1 MPIQLPAVG
10 SAGTPVSTSTGAL
23 LGKDEF
29 LKMLVTQLR
38 FQDPLKPL
46 EGTEFASQLA
56 QFSSV
61 EQLSNINE
69 SLSASLDANYLL
81 AQSIGNS
88 LAAGMIGKDVRASGN
103 SFHVSNSGDDIRLG
117 YTLDAAAESVTVSIY
132 RGGTLVKTIDSP
144 AAAMGDNALTLD
156 DLETGDYTFSVEAKS
171 ADGTAIGASTY
182 LYGRITG
189 VRFKPEG
196 AAFLVDGSEIPFSMI
211 LEILDA
217 SNTTITTRG
226 L

>member
-1 MPIQLPAVG
+1 MPTQLPAVG
-10 SAGTPVSTSTGAL
+10 SAGPPVSTSAGGL

-61 EQLSNINE
+61 EQLSSINE
-69 SLSASLDANYLL
+69 SLSASLDANYIL

-88 LAAGMIGKDVRASGN
+88 LAAGMIGKDVRAAGN
-103 SFHVSNSGDDIRLG
+103 GFRVNSAGDDIRLG
-117 YTLDAAAESVTVSIY
+117 YTLDASAENVTVSVY
-132 RGGTLVKTIDSP
+132 RNGTLIKTVNNSET
-144 AAAMGDNALTLD
+144 AMGDNALTID
-156 DLETGDYTFSVEAKS
+156 GLEPGEYTFSVEAKS
-171 ADGTAIGASTY
+171 ADGGVIGASTY

-196 AAFLVDGSEIPFSMI
+196 AAFLVDGSEIPFSRI

-217 SNTTITTRG
+217 TTTRG
-226 L
+226 R